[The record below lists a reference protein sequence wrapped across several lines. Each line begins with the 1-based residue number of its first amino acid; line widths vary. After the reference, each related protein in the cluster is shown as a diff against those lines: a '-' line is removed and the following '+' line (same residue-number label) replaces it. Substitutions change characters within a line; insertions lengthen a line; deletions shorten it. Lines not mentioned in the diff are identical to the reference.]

1 MSTIRSG
8 LPATLP
14 QTGAQTVAQ
23 PAVRAASSDFFRM
36 ALAQVQGGGAIKPEV
51 TPIRT
56 EARPEPGRDAG
67 DGRSL
72 RPGSLLDIRV

>member
-1 MSTIRSG
+1 MSTIRTG

-14 QTGAQTVAQ
+14 QMGAQTLAQ
-23 PAVRAASSDFFRM
+23 PAVRAASADFFRA
-36 ALAQVQGGGAIKPEV
+36 ALAQVQGGAIKPEV
-51 TPIRT
+51 TQTRT
-56 EARPEPGRDAG
+56 ETPRDAG

>member
-1 MSTIRSG
+1 MSTIRPG

-14 QTGAQTVAQ
+14 QMGAQ
-23 PAVRAASSDFFRM
+23 PAAQPAARAASSDFFRA
-36 ALAQVQGGGAIKPEV
+36 ALAQVQGSAIKPEI

-56 EARPEPGRDAG
+56 ETRADAPREAG

>member
-1 MSTIRSG
+1 MSTIRPG
-8 LPATLP
+8 LPVALP
-14 QTGAQTVAQ
+14 QTAAPQGAQAG
-23 PAVRAASSDFFRM
+23 VRAASADFFK
-36 ALAQVQGGGAIKPEV
+36 ATLAQVQGSAVKPEV

-56 EARPEPGRDAG
+56 EPRREAG